1 MKILEGIQSKIFRRK
16 PKILAENQNNSF
28 GKKPKILEENQNKT
42 LDGNR
47 NENFRMSPKQIFQ
60 KETKL

>member
-1 MKILEGIQSKIFRRK
+1 MKILDGIQSKNFRRK
-16 PKILAENQNNSF
+16 PEILAENQNNSF
-28 GKKPKILEENQNKT
+28 GGKPKILEENQNKT

-47 NENFRMSPKQIFQ
+47 NENFRMSPKQKFQ